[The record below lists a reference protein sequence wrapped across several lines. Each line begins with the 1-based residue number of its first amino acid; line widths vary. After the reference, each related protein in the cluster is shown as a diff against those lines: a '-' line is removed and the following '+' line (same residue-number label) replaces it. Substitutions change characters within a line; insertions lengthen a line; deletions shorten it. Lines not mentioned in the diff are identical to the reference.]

1 MVTKGNVLVVDDE
14 INLCRILGAKL
25 TKSGYCVVAVHDGVQ
40 AVEKVRESDFDLV
53 LLDLVLPKKD
63 GLTAL
68 AEIRS
73 MRSGLPVIVMTA
85 CENAEALA
93 QARSHGVS
101 AYVNKPF
108 DLDNLI
114 TLVNDT
120 SGCTSTGHTRKM
132 PDSTVLFTPNQ
143 PVTLEIQNGFR
154 PQVYSSRISDKD
166 ERTLSVTLPR
176 ISEKPV
182 EVAPRTSVKIG
193 LAARDAYY
201 SFISHVLRTQK
212 SPEPVLV
219 LDKPSVIYRV
229 QRREHPRVALRMPVD
244 YGCFCQNNENP
255 GDLRPAQLLD
265 ISLGGICVAVP
276 EEIRAGDTLS
286 VVIRPKSAVEQISV
300 TAQVLRSQRCEDPKE
315 PHYVLGCKFTNVD
328 ESIRA
333 MLSH

>member
-25 TKSGYCVVAVHDGVQ
+25 TKSGYSVVAVHDGVQ
-40 AVEKVRESDFDLV
+40 AVEKVRETDFDLV

-108 DLDNLI
+108 DLDNLV

-120 SGCTSTGHTRKM
+120 SGCKTNGHTRKI
-132 PDSTVLFTPNQ
+132 PDSTVLFTVDQ
-143 PVTLEIQNGFR
+143 PITLEIQNGFR
-154 PQVYSSRISDKD
+154 PQVYSSRILEKD
-166 ERTLSVTLPR
+166 ERTLAVSVPCNQ
-176 ISEKPV
+176 EKPL

-193 LAARDAYY
+193 VAARDAYY

-212 SPEPVLV
+212 SPDPVLI

-229 QRREHPRVALRMPVD
+229 QRREHPRFELQMPVSYACVSRD
-244 YGCFCQNNENP
+244 DEGV
-255 GDLRPAQLLD
+255 DLRPAQMLD
-265 ISLGGICVAVP
+265 ISLGGMCVAVP
-276 EEIRAGDTLS
+276 EQIEAGDILS
-286 VVIRPKSAVEQISV
+286 VVIRPKAVSGQINAV
-300 TAQVLRSQRCEDPKE
+300 AQVMRSQRSEDTRE
-315 PHYVLGCKFTNVD
+315 PHYILGCRFTRVD
-328 ESIRA
+328 DTIKSV
-333 MLSH
+333 LSL

>member
-25 TKSGYCVVAVHDGVQ
+25 TKSGYSVVAVHDGAQ

-53 LLDLVLPKKD
+53 LLDLILPKKD

-93 QARSHGVS
+93 EAKHHGVS

-108 DLDNLI
+108 DLDTLV

-120 SGCTSTGHTRKM
+120 SGCKATGNTRKM
-132 PDSTVLFTPNQ
+132 PDSTVLFTPDQ
-143 PVTLEIQNGFR
+143 PITVEIQNGFR
-154 PQVYSSRISDKD
+154 PQVYTTRIFDKD
-166 ERTLSVTLPR
+166 ERTLSVVAPR
-176 ISEKPV
+176 SMDKPL
-182 EVAPRTSVKIG
+182 EVAPRTSVKVG

-201 SFISHVLRTQK
+201 SFISHVLK
-212 SPEPVLV
+212 SLKTPEPLLV

-229 QRREHPRVALRMPVD
+229 QRREHPRYALSIPVD
-244 YGCFCQNNENP
+244 YARFYVENE
-255 GDLRPAQLLD
+255 DHCDFSPAQLLD
-265 ISLGGICVAVP
+265 ISLGGMCMSVP
-276 EEIRAGDTLS
+276 EEIKAGDILK
-286 VVIRPKSAVEQISV
+286 VVIRPKASAEQVSV
-300 TAQVLRSQRCEDPKE
+300 VAQVLRSTRNEDMVE
-315 PHYVLGCKFTNVD
+315 PQYIVGCKLTCD
-328 ESIRA
+328 DDSIQS